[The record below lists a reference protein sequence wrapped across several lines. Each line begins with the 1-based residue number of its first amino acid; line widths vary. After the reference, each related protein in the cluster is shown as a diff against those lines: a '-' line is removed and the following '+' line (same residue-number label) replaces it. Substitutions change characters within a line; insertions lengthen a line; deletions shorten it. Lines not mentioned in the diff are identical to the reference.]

1 VRPVLGKKQNAASMN
16 ADCKAL
22 GCANSAVVGPAGQ
35 DVCLEHFFSDCYE
48 ELEKL
53 EPLVGSRW
61 LAAAEVDAV
70 SAVLEECSRRAIFIC
85 FRNEPLSNLDRSRLL
100 EILLS
105 CRDIQFRLRCR
116 AVSEPP
122 ESTVAAPSRK

>member
-1 VRPVLGKKQNAASMN
+1 MN
-16 ADCKAL
+16 ADCKAS

-35 DVCLEHFFSDCYE
+35 NVCLEHFFSNCYE

-53 EPLVGSRW
+53 EPLVRGRW
-61 LAAAEVDAV
+61 LAATEVDAF

-105 CRDIQFRLRCR
+105 CRDIQFRLRSR
-116 AVSEPP
+116 TLSEPP
-122 ESTVAAPSRK
+122 ESTVAAPSHE